1 VLCGKKQGIMKVLVY
16 TSLFPNHLQP
26 NFGIFIKQR
35 MFHFAKLKGCEIKVV
50 APVPYCPPWPALGKW
65 YQHSQVKK
73 YEVMDGI
80 EVYHPRY
87 PLIPK
92 VSMPFHGLSLFLS
105 TLNLVKRIYQSFPF
119 DVIDGHYIY
128 PDGFAAV
135 LLGMVMKRPVV
146 LSARGSDIHLFTG
159 FKSIKPMISYALG
172 HADHVISVC
181 EALKKEMIKL
191 GIDDNKITVIPN
203 GVDTEKFQ
211 PVDKTEARKKLS
223 IANNSRIILSVG
235 SLIPLKGFHV
245 ILDALPDILQK
256 NAMVHLYIVGEGPY
270 RSVLE
275 KQIKDLKLSLNVT
288 LTGER
293 PNSEL
298 KLWYNAA
305 DVFCLASSREGWAN
319 VIMESI
325 ACGTPVVATKV
336 WGAPEILTSPDV
348 GILVDRTPE
357 SLGQG
362 LQTALETSWDR
373 DKIRAHVEDRDWFKV
388 AQEVKAVFEAVLN
401 MHSER
406 IPRCLQRG

>member
-1 VLCGKKQGIMKVLVY
+1 MKVLVY
-16 TSLFPNHLQP
+16 TTLFPNYLRP
-26 NFGIFIKQR
+26 NSAIFIKQR
-35 MFHFAKLKGCEIKVV
+35 MFHFAKLPGCEVKVV
-50 APVPYCPPWPALGKW
+50 APVPYCPSWPVLGKW
-65 YQHSQVKK
+65 YQYSQIKK

-105 TLNLVKRIYQSFPF
+105 TLNLVKRIHQSFPF

-135 LLGMVMKRPVV
+135 LLGKILNKPVV
-146 LSARGSDIHLFTG
+146 LSARGSDINQFTR
-159 FKSIKPMISYALG
+159 FKFIKPMIRYALG

-181 EALKKEMIKL
+181 GALKQEMTKL
-191 GIDDNKITVIPN
+191 GINDDKITVIPN
-203 GVDTEKFQ
+203 GVDTERFQ
-211 PVDKTEARKKLS
+211 PVDRKDARKRL
-223 IANNSRIILSVG
+223 ALTNNEKIIVSVG
-235 SLIPLKGFHV
+235 SLIPRKGFHV
-245 ILDALPDILQK
+245 ILDALPNILQK
-256 NAMVHLYIVGEGPY
+256 NATVHLYIVGEGPY

-275 KQIKDLKLSLNVT
+275 RQIKDLWLTRNVT

-293 PNSEL
+293 PNDEL

-319 VIMESI
+319 VIMESL
-325 ACGTPVVATKV
+325 ACGTPVVATQV

-348 GILVDRTPE
+348 GILVDRTPG

-362 LQTALETSWDR
+362 LKTALETPWDR
-373 DKIRAHVEDRDWFKV
+373 DKIRAHVEDRNWFKV
-388 AQEVKAVFEAVLN
+388 AQEVKVVLDAVLDK
-401 MHSER
+401 R
-406 IPRCLQRG
+406 P